1 MIMSLPPVPDFGTGP
16 TIISLNLELG
26 SEIGRGQGQNSQVF
40 LALDQQLQTQF
51 AVKRIPKANLP
62 PTYFD
67 EARNLY
73 HARHRNVVEIKY
85 AGQTDEHIY
94 LAMPFYRRGTLQTLI
109 ETRYLS
115 TREIV
120 RYAIDFLSGLHHV
133 HVRKLIHFDVKPK
146 NVLLDDSD
154 TGTLSDFGL
163 AREMDSTGHVLRW
176 TVYGRHRPPE
186 FTNSS
191 RRVSTAADIY
201 QAGLTLYRMC
211 AGHLE
216 FERQVVEHAAD
227 EEGDCVS
234 INNGAFPERQ
244 RFLTHIPK
252 RLRGIILK
260 ALDIDPARR
269 HSNILEMMNAL
280 ALVNESLDWHYQE
293 GAQWGEGVWNE
304 SSDSAN
310 ASTRSIS
317 LVRNG
322 SAWEVA
328 ASRAFPN
335 GRQRRCSRFSKS
347 GLSQDSAQKLVQQAF
362 NQIWN

>member
-1 MIMSLPPVPDFGTGP
+1 MTMSLPPVPDFGAGP
-16 TIISLNLELG
+16 TIITLNLDLG

-40 LALDQQLQTQF
+40 LGQDRQLQTQF

-73 HARHRNVVEIKY
+73 YARHRNVVEVKY
-85 AGQTDEHIY
+85 AGQTDEHVF
-94 LAMPFYRRGTLQTLI
+94 LAMPFYRGGTLQTLI

-120 RYAIDFLSGLHHV
+120 RYGLDFLSGLHHV
-133 HVRKLIHFDVKPK
+133 HVRRLIHFDVKPT

-163 AREMDSTGHVLRW
+163 AREMDNTGQVLRW

-186 FTNSS
+186 FTSSS
-191 RRVSTAADIY
+191 RRVSRAADIY

-216 FERQVVEHAAD
+216 FERQAAKHGAD
-227 EEGDCVS
+227 QEGNSVAIDS
-234 INNGAFPERQ
+234 GAFPERQ
-244 RFLTHIPK
+244 RFLSHIPM
-252 RLRGIILK
+252 RLRRIISK
-260 ALDIDPARR
+260 ALEVDPAQRY
-269 HSNILEMMNAL
+269 SSVLEMMNAL
-280 ALVNESLDWHYQE
+280 ALVDEALDWYYRQ
-293 GAQWGEGVWNE
+293 GAEWGEGVWNE
-304 SSDSAN
+304 SSDSRN

-317 LVRNG
+317 LVRCG
-322 SAWEVA
+322 SAWDVA
-328 ASRAFPN
+328 ASRAFPD
-335 GRQRRCSRFSKS
+335 GRQRRFSRFCKS
-347 GLSQDSAQKLVQQAF
+347 RLSQHAAQNLVQQAMT
-362 NQIWN
+362 QIWN